1 MKLLFENWRQYL
13 LVERYSL
20 SDSFEAIGLGNK
32 KMRSLFRRYNN
43 QMWHEDVEAGVLDP
57 KYDPEPEIPEE
68 KMYKTA
74 AKYRSYILEIIPE
87 DIWGPEAQTEE
98 QRERESDKNQGIAVM
113 WVRKLSLKDPKLT
126 RDIIEGD
133 MSYSGVGGEYSNI
146 MPDLELYFQ
155 NLALMSKKNLIEFE
169 SFEEL
174 HQVVEEAREEIHARQ
189 AEKEYMDA
197 EEGTEVLS
205 GFMGHNEETGKLE
218 KRPGKSGWFIAA
230 IHNKGAACS
239 VGKGTDWCTAAPGL
253 DYFGEYYEPDDPL
266 FVFIP
271 TLTTDPNTPEFLQLG
286 HKSHPGGEQK
296 YQFHYGSNQFMDKG
310 DREVSDKLFT
320 ELHGLLMKTAAPQ
333 RYPIVQVYDWQIVA
347 YERDTPPE
355 TLAAL
360 AENPDVPQDVL
371 TRIAKNTSTPPETL
385 EYLANSE
392 DKIVRRAV
400 MVNHAIDPEL
410 TIKMYLNNMG
420 DPLVYSFGGEAVR
433 RLMKDKKITPQ
444 RASQI
449 LTDAMDEYEEQKA
462 KIKARF
468 EKDAAE
474 RYSSSPPS
482 EIFENWRKYLKE

>member
-1 MKLLFENWRQYL
+1 
-13 LVERYSL
+13 
-20 SDSFEAIGLGNK
+20 
-32 KMRSLFRRYNN
+32 
-43 QMWHEDVEAGVLDP
+43 
-57 KYDPEPEIPEE
+57 
-68 KMYKTA
+68 
-74 AKYRSYILEIIPE
+74 
-87 DIWGPEAQTEE
+87 
-98 QRERESDKNQGIAVM
+98 
-113 WVRKLSLKDPKLT
+113 
-126 RDIIEGD
+126 
-133 MSYSGVGGEYSNI
+133 
-146 MPDLELYFQ
+146 
-155 NLALMSKKNLIEFE
+155 MSKKNLIELD

-174 HQVVEEAREEIHARQ
+174 HEVVEEAREEIHARQ

-205 GFMGHNEETGKLE
+205 GFIGHNEETGKLE
-218 KRPGKSGWFIAA
+218 KKPGRSGWFIAA

-253 DYFGEYYEPDDPL
+253 DYFGEYYKPDDPL

-271 TLTTDPNTPEFLQLG
+271 APSTDPDTPEFLQFG

-320 ELHGLLMKTAAPQ
+320 ELHGLLMKTVAPQ
-333 RYPIVQVYDWQIVA
+333 KYPIVQVYDWQIVA

-392 DKIVRRAV
+392 DKIVKRAV
-400 MVNHAIDPEL
+400 MTNHTIDPEL

-420 DPLVYSFGGEAVR
+420 DPLIYSRGGQMIT
-433 RLMKDKKITPQ
+433 RLMRDKTITPQ
-444 RASQI
+444 RGAQI
-449 LTDAMDEYEEQKA
+449 LDDAREAHEEHKA

-468 EKDAAE
+468 EKDAHE
-474 RYSSSPPS
+474 RHLSSPSS
-482 EIFENWRKYLKE
+482 EIFESWRKYLKE